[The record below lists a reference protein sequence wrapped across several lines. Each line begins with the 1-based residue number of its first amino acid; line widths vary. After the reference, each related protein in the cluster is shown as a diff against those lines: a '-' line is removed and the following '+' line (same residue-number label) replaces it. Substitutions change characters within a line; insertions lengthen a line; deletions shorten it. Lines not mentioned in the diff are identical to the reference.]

1 MKNLSDKMRAK
12 QQLEAR
18 KHGYKVLPFFRL
30 RARPYTFYSLFFA
43 VILFLL
49 AVNGFWFAFGMTGS
63 FLLGML
69 FVYVRWFRG
78 QRDVWPFAMKIIN
91 WDVVQKLSED
101 EPSA

>member
-1 MKNLSDKMRAK
+1 
-12 QQLEAR
+12 
-18 KHGYKVLPFFRL
+18 
-30 RARPYTFYSLFFA
+30 
-43 VILFLL
+43 
-49 AVNGFWFAFGMTGS
+49 MTGS

-91 WDVVQKLSED
+91 WDVVQELSED